1 MKILVTGAAGFIGFH
16 CVNRFASDGHAVVGI
31 DNLNDYYPIGL
42 KHARLMES
50 GIDPSKVLDGNF
62 VESKRFAEYR
72 FIKGDISDSSFLQ
85 QIFNDANGFDVVV
98 HLAAQAGVRY
108 SLINPD
114 AYIASN
120 IIGFYNVLE
129 ACRKHPVNHL
139 IYASSSSV
147 YGNSTK
153 VPFVETDMTDD
164 TVSLYAATKKSN
176 ELFAYNYSHLF
187 RIPTTGLRF
196 FTVYGPWGRPDMAYY
211 GFADKIT
218 NNEEISL
225 FNGGDMYRDFTYVDD
240 IVEGISRLL
249 DKPPVA
255 TSPEVPKRI
264 LNIGNAAPVY
274 MKDFIA
280 LLEDKLFKKALINNL
295 PMQETD
301 VHTTYADISALAS
314 LTGYFPTTSIQYGLE
329 KFLNWYND
337 HNAYVSPKS
346 QLNEKTI

>member
-16 CVNRFASDGHAVVGI
+16 CVNRFAGDGHEVVGM
-31 DNLNDYYPIGL
+31 DNLNDYYAVDL
-42 KHARLMES
+42 KHARLMET
-50 GIDPSKVLDGNF
+50 GIDPGQV
-62 VESKRFAEYR
+62 VEGGYVQSAMYQGYR
-72 FIKGDISDSSFLQ
+72 FIKGDVSNRDLVQAVFEG
-85 QIFNDANGFDVVV
+85 AGGFDVVV

-108 SLINPD
+108 SLVNPD
-114 AYIASN
+114 AYVESN
-120 IIGFYNVLE
+120 INGFYTILE
-129 ACRKHPVNHL
+129 ACRKTPVKHL

-153 VPFVETDMTDD
+153 VPFLETDMTDD

-211 GFADKIT
+211 GFADKISK
-218 NNEEISL
+218 NQEIGL

-255 TSPEVPKRI
+255 KSPEVPKRI

-280 LLEDKLFKKALINNL
+280 LLENKLSQKAMIKTL

-301 VHTTYADISALAS
+301 VYKTYANISALIE
-314 LTGYFPTTSIQYGLE
+314 LTGYNPVTEIGEGLDRFLDWYRE
-329 KFLNWYND
+329 YSTGNFTKF
-337 HNAYVSPKS
+337 AAS
-346 QLNEKTI
+346 